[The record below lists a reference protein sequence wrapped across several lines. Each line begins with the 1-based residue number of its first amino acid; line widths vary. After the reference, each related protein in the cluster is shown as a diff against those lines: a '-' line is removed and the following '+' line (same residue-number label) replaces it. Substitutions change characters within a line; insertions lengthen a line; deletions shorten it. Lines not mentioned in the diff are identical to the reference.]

1 MWVSRLFY
9 VSYEN
14 QLHVSMLELIGE
26 TELKEKLRLV
36 QGQLLAALKED
47 RPQIL
52 QDKISMLM
60 FEEAMD
66 TYQRLIQAHIAAT

>member
-52 QDKISMLM
+52 QNKISIQLLA
-60 FEEAMD
+60 EAID
-66 TYQRLIQAHIAAT
+66 TYQRLIQALMAVK